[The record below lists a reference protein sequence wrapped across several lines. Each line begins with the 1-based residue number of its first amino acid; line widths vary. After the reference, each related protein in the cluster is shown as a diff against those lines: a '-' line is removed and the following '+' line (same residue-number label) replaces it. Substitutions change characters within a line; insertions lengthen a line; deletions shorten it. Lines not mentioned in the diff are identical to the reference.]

1 MKAAMGALAAL
12 VLAAC
17 GGGSD
22 SKHDTQS
29 PSAQTQTISAPAISS
44 TATTVGGSNLNMNN
58 SGIDYLVQF
67 NGTANITLSGSSNKV
82 WITNNQAIGGFY
94 LSGTGNII
102 VFRPG
107 STVMSLDV
115 TGSGNTIYIP
125 TGSSIVAKGA
135 IENSNT
141 VKIYTP

>member
-1 MKAAMGALAAL
+1 MKAAMGTLAVL
-12 VLAAC
+12 ILAAC

-22 SKHDTQS
+22 SKHDTQNS
-29 PSAQTQTISAPAISS
+29 SAQTQTISAPVISS
-44 TATTVGGSNLNMNN
+44 TATTVGGSNLNINN
-58 SGIDYLVQF
+58 SGIEYLVKF

-82 WITNNQAIGGFY
+82 WIANNQAIGGFY
-94 LSGTGNII
+94 LSGTSNIV
-102 VFRPG
+102 VFGPG
-107 STVMSLDV
+107 SSAMSLDV

-125 TGSSIVAKGA
+125 AGSSIVAKGA